1 MFFFWPAEGG
11 TEEKEYPLNIR
22 KILSPACAALIL
34 LCLCSCALR
43 GTSAVSSTATTNEG
57 IMATTPAQTTA
68 VSSETPSTTTIKD
81 TTYPLKVTD
90 SFGNTAEISSEP
102 ERVVSCAPNI
112 TELLFELGAGE
123 KIVGRTD
130 YCNYPGEA
138 AGIPSVGSIDV
149 PSIEAIVA
157 LKPDLVIASSIFT
170 ESTYDALT
178 ELGITVVVFHE
189 EYDIDGV
196 QEMIRS
202 IGEIVNRKESA
213 EELTEDMNERIDI
226 IAESVKG
233 KERPTVY
240 YAVSFGEYGDY
251 TAGGDTFVH
260 RLIEKAG
267 GDNIA
272 ADVAGWSFSVEKLI
286 EADPDVILVN
296 QYMIE
301 AFLTTEP
308 YSGLSAVKA
317 GRVYGVDPDLLERQ
331 GYRNAE
337 GIELLVS
344 LFYPEPS

>member
-1 MFFFWPAEGG
+1 MTTGSG
-11 TEEKEYPLNIR
+11 T
-22 KILSPACAALIL
+22 
-34 LCLCSCALR
+34 
-43 GTSAVSSTATTNEG
+43 
-57 IMATTPAQTTA
+57 ATTPAQV
-68 VSSETPSTTTIKD
+68 VSSDMPSATLEKATA
-81 TTYPLKVTD
+81 YPLKVTD
-90 SFGNTAEISSEP
+90 SFGNTAEIISEP

-112 TELLFELGAGE
+112 TELLFELGTGE

-130 YCNYPGEA
+130 YCNYPVEA

-170 ESTYDALT
+170 ESSYDALT

-202 IGEIVNRKESA
+202 VGEIVNRKEYA

-344 LFYPEPS
+344 LFYPEKP